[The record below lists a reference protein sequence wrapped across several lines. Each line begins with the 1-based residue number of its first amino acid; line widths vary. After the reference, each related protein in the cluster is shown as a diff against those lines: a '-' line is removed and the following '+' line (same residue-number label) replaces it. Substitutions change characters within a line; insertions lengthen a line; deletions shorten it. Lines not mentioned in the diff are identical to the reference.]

1 MNGVNF
7 QHLTKVLRAVG
18 KAVESYESPDGS
30 RVLLLPYG
38 GRVLGVFA
46 REDDENFYWTHH
58 SLGSVESARAFYASG
73 EWQNSGGDRT
83 WLAPEVDFFFPSY
96 PNVDL
101 STYWQPRE
109 LDPGDYRLETRDGTP
124 ELVNRMAARL
134 SRSKKTVELEIRK
147 SVGPAANPL
156 RYEPELRDAAVAYAG
171 YAQWTSLEITGG
183 DPAPVGLW
191 NLIQMPHGGDLLAP
205 TFSRTQPR
213 IYFGSIP
220 PEDLI
225 VSDHLVRYRMRS
237 AGEHKIGIR
246 ALATTGRVGYLYSGG
261 SRASLVIRNFAVN
274 PSGEY
279 VDVPW
284 AETND
289 LGYSTQACNVSSHLG
304 QFSELE
310 YHVPAIGPGTGRT
323 RCEDVSQIWCFRGEH
338 EAIHKVAG
346 ALLTDAM

>member
-1 MNGVNF
+1 MNSVKF
-7 QHLTKVLRAVG
+7 QHLTEVLRAVG
-18 KAVESYESPDGS
+18 KAVETYESPDGS

-46 REDDENFYWTHH
+46 QEDDENFYWTHH
-58 SLGSVESARAFYASG
+58 SLGAVESARAFYASG

-109 LDPGDYRLETRDGTP
+109 LDPGDYRLENTDGTP
-124 ELVNRMAARL
+124 ELVNRMKARL
-134 SRSKKTVELEIRK
+134 SRSKKTIEVEIRK

-156 RYEPELRDAAVAYAG
+156 RYEPELRDTAVAYAG
-171 YAQWTSLEITGG
+171 YAQRTSLEITGG
-183 DPAPVGLW
+183 DLAPVGLW

-205 TFSRTQPR
+205 TFSRTHPR
-213 IYFGSIP
+213 IYFGSLP

-246 ALATTGRVGYLYSGG
+246 ALATTGRVGYLYGNG
-261 SRASLVIRNFAVN
+261 RRASLVVRNFAVN

-338 EAIHKVAG
+338 EAIRKVAG
-346 ALLTDAM
+346 ALLTDAI

>member
-1 MNGVNF
+1 LTY
-7 QHLTKVLRAVG
+7 QHLTEILRAVG
-18 KAVESYESPDGS
+18 KAVETYHSPDGS

-46 REDDENFYWTHH
+46 AGDDENFYWTHH
-58 SLGSVESARAFYASG
+58 SLSSVESARAFYASG

-83 WLAPEVDFFFPSY
+83 WLSPEVDLFFPRY
-96 PNVDL
+96 PDVDL

-109 LDPGDYRLETRDGTP
+109 LDPGDYRLEVLDGNP
-124 ELVNRMAARL
+124 ELVNRLPVHL
-134 SRSKKTVELEIRK
+134 SRSKKTVEVEIRK
-147 SVGPAANPL
+147 SVGPAPNPL
-156 RYEPELRDAAVAYAG
+156 RYEPELRDVPVAYAG
-171 YAQWTSLEITGG
+171 YSQRTKLEIMGG
-183 DPAPVGLW
+183 DPSPVGLW

-205 TFSRTQPR
+205 AFSRTQPR
-213 IYFGSIP
+213 VYFGSIA

-225 VSDHLVRYRMRS
+225 VSDNLVRYRMRS

-246 ALATTGRVGYLYSGG
+246 ALATTGRVGYLYSAGG
-261 SRASLVIRNFAVN
+261 SSSLIVRNFAVN

-284 AETND
+284 TETQD
-289 LGYSTQACNVSSHLG
+289 LGYSTQACNVNSHLG

-323 RCEDVSQIWCFRGEH
+323 RCEDISQVWCFRGEH
-338 EAIHKVAG
+338 KAIRKVAG
-346 ALLTDAM
+346 ALLTKAV